1 MMQIYKEININNYFY
16 LIFIYLL
23 IKNVMKKQ
31 HAPFLLFLG
40 VATLGGMIFY
50 QATNPFEWAS
60 LGGWVLGISWVA
72 SAFYLN
78 KKG

>member
-1 MMQIYKEININNYFY
+1 
-16 LIFIYLL
+16 
-23 IKNVMKKQ
+23 MKKQ